1 MSSILKVSE
10 IQDPTNGNSALTIGS
25 TGIVSQGTPVGFS
38 VSISNGSAQAISN
51 TTYTKLQFTY
61 DSSNTR
67 HFDTHSGWSNS
78 NYYYT
83 VPTGCGGYWML
94 SAFVELN
101 EIPTLAILAISK
113 TTGIGSS
120 SNFIGRITES
130 SSAQGSQNPGLY
142 FNVVANLSDGE
153 IVKSE
158 VYHNYGSSLNALEIG
173 SYLRCAMQGWRL
185 G

>member
-10 IQDPTNGNSALTIGS
+10 IQDPTNGNTALSIGS

-38 VSISNGSAQAISN
+38 VSIRDGSNQTVSN
-51 TTYTKLQFTY
+51 TTYEILECTY
-61 DSSNTR
+61 ESSNTR

-78 NYYYT
+78 NHYYT

-94 SAFVELN
+94 HAWVELN
-101 EIPTLAILAISK
+101 LLPTQAHLAISK
-113 TTGIGSS
+113 TTGVGSS
-120 SNFIGRITES
+120 GNFIGRISFANNTT
-130 SSAQGSQNPGLY
+130 GSPNPGLY
-142 FNVVANLSDGE
+142 FNSIANLSDGE
-153 IVKSE
+153 IVKAE
-158 VYHNYGSSLNALEIG
+158 IYHNYGSDAAALEIG